1 MPRASLLLRFTAPW
15 ALLAPLALVAC
26 GDDTA
31 DGGGGSG
38 AGASSG
44 TSGLDGGICIDRA
57 GPLRIV
63 EPAGL
68 QLKFRVLDIN
78 GDPIR
83 PLTAEDTTVI
93 NDEKGVAFGDGGV
106 GDSVSNVGENQ
117 NIEIYSVVALDLSD
131 SIYEAGVV
139 DDVIEGAREFVE
151 ATVVEQTAPFKHR
164 VIFLA
169 IGRPEATEFLM
180 PDFSDDPEELFS
192 VLDRVRD
199 EPSRGTTAL
208 YNAYL
213 AGLNELESRGDD
225 SRAVVE
231 RFLVLMTD
239 GTHEAGGEAALR
251 EASLEAKHLT
261 RSTVYTVG
269 IRGNYDACRLEELAG
284 RGATSC
290 SAPGRGCREGDLCT
304 ETAPPPSCSQF
315 LPDVDPAELALAFRD
330 VADRVA
336 GIARSNYAVGICTPV
351 AQGVSSVTL
360 KVTVDG
366 MGDQVTLPYC
376 AQGVFE
382 CDQSETGFCACTALL
397 TGELGQC
404 DANAVRTAELE
415 PLVTCPQLDQDLYNC
430 SYLQIPDQAERGC
443 PIKQEDLVNLCY
455 GQGTGTGVGGGGG
468 AGGDGTGGAGGSGG
482 AGGAG
487 GAGGSGSTGSSGG
500 GGGAGGGTT
509 ATTTGGGGGAGG
521 I

>member
-1 MPRASLLLRFTAPW
+1 MPRASLSLRFAAPW
-15 ALLAPLALVAC
+15 ALLVPLTLGSVAC
-26 GDDTA
+26 SDDTS

-38 AGASSG
+38 AGASTG
-44 TSGLDGGICIDRA
+44 TSGLEGGICIDRA

-63 EPAGL
+63 EPSGL
-68 QLKFRVLDIN
+68 QLKFRVLDAN
-78 GDPIR
+78 GDPVR
-83 PLTAEDTTVI
+83 PLTAEDTSVI
-93 NDEKGVAFGDGGV
+93 NDEKGVPFGDGGE

-131 SIYEAGVV
+131 SIHEAGVV

-151 ATVVEQTAPFKHR
+151 ATVVEPEAPFKHK

-180 PDFSDDPEELFS
+180 PDFSQDPEELFA
-192 VLDRVRD
+192 VLERVRD
-199 EPSRGTTAL
+199 EPARGTTAL

-213 AGLNELESRGDD
+213 AGLNELENRGDD
-225 SRAVVE
+225 SRDVVE

-251 EASLEAKHLT
+251 QASLDAKHLT

-284 RGATSC
+284 RGATTC
-290 SAPGRGCREGDLCT
+290 SSPGRGCREGDLCT
-304 ETAPPPSCSQF
+304 ETAPPPSCTQF
-315 LPDVDPAELALAFRD
+315 IADVDPAELALAFRD

-351 AQGVSSVTL
+351 AQGTSSVTL

-397 TGELGQC
+397 TGELAAC
-404 DANAVRTAELE
+404 DADQVRTAELE
-415 PLVTCPQLDQDLYNC
+415 PLLACPEIDQDLYTC
-430 SYLQIPDQAERGC
+430 SYLQLPGQTERGC
-443 PIKQEDLVNLCY
+443 PIKPDELVLC
-455 GQGTGTGVGGGGG
+455 GGGTGTGAGGGG
-468 AGGDGTGGAGGSGG
+468 GGDGTGGAGGAGGSGG
-482 AGGAG
+482 TGGAG
-487 GAGGSGSTGSSGG
+487 GAGGSGSTGTVGG
-500 GGGAGGGTT
+500 GGGAGGATT
-509 ATTTGGGGGAGG
+509 ATGAGGGGG